1 MTQQITREDI
11 ARLLEEYQ
19 AILEV
24 ISNLQAQLAVINDT
38 LDELRTALD
47 GIRSLDQQPA
57 DRYVHVGAGF
67 FMRATVEVAEILTP
81 LGASYYAFLDRQNAE
96 RIINERMSELGKVKA
111 SIENNLAKLNERAFQ
126 IRDVLERLGLVR

>member
-24 ISNLQAQLAVINDT
+24 ISNLQAQLAVVNDT

-47 GIRSLDQQPA
+47 GIRSLDQQPV
-57 DRYVHVGAGF
+57 DRYIHVGAGF
-67 FMRATVEVAEILTP
+67 FMKAAVEVAEILTP

-96 RIINERMSELGKVKA
+96 RIINERMTELGKVKV
-111 SIENNLAKLNERAFQ
+111 SIEDNLAKLSERASQ